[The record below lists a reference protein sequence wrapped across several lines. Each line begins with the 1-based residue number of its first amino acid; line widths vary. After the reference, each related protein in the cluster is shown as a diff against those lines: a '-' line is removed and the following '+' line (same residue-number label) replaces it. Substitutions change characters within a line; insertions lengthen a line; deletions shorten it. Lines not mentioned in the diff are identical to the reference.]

1 MRKQYA
7 VIGLGRFGA
16 SVAKTLSELGHD
28 VLAIDSSDLAV
39 QGVVNFVTHAVQV
52 DAREEETLR
61 SLGIR
66 NFEVVIV
73 AIGNDIEASI
83 LITLMLK
90 EMGIRFVVCKAM
102 TPLHGKVLEKVG
114 ADKVVFPEK
123 DMGVR
128 LARSLIT
135 SNVMDYIELTSEY
148 SLLEILTPS
157 KFVDK
162 NLGELNLRAHYE
174 ISVMAIKR
182 DNAIIVAPGADTH
195 LEKKDVLILV
205 CKNETLDKLP
215 LE

>member
-7 VIGLGRFGA
+7 VIGLGRFGM
-16 SVAKTLSELGHD
+16 SVAKTLSEQGND
-28 VLAIDSSDLAV
+28 VLAIDSSELAV
-39 QGVVNFVTHAVQV
+39 QSVVNYVTHAVQV

-66 NFEVVIV
+66 NFDVVIV

-83 LITLMLK
+83 LITLILK

-102 TPLHGKVLEKVG
+102 NPLHGKVLEKVG

-123 DMGVR
+123 DMGIR

-135 SNVMDYIELTSEY
+135 SNVMDYIELTPEY
-148 SLLEILTPS
+148 SLLEIITPT

-162 NLGELNLRAHYE
+162 NLGELNLRAQYG

-182 DNAIIVAPGADTH
+182 DNSIIVAPGADTY

-205 CKNETLDKLP
+205 CKNETVDKLP